1 MTAQTQTLEL
11 PTELYETLVRAAQDN
26 GTTPTEWIAARLPHA
41 AHGNGNPETSE
52 DALAEANARLFSFS
66 GIAKSGNPRSADNEQ
81 IDADL
86 YK

>member
-11 PTELYETLVRAAQDN
+11 PTELYEALVRAAQDN

-41 AHGNGNPETSE
+41 ANGKPETSE
-52 DALAEANARLFSFS
+52 DTLAEANARLFSFS
-66 GIAKSGNPRSADNEQ
+66 GIAKSGNPRSADNEP